1 MARSPTRRAVQP
13 GRRPRT
19 DRGEARY
26 RGGVADAPAA
36 LAAVTDAV
44 VGIAGDLSL
53 DTVLER
59 LVHAA
64 RELVDARYAAL
75 GTPDDDGGFAR
86 FITAG
91 MTDDEI
97 ESMGPLP
104 RTHGLLGAMLVDPEP
119 YRTEDITTDPRFRGW
134 WPSTHPLMRSFLG
147 VPIVFKGDVI
157 GAFYVTDK
165 TTGPAFTAG
174 DEEMVGLL
182 AAHAAVLMEH
192 ARFFQESR
200 ELSVLD
206 ERSRLARDLH
216 DAMTQTLFSLRLTL
230 ETAASAL
237 DDDPASAA
245 RHVTAASALVEATF
259 RELRTLV
266 FELRPPALEA
276 DGLAETVRKHLEV
289 VGRAHGLAVRV
300 STRFDPRPPVEVEAA
315 IYRIVQEAVT
325 NVVRHAQATTIDVDL
340 TVDDEVASVQVR
352 DDGIGFDPSAR
363 AIRSRHLGLTSM
375 RERAQAAGG
384 TCTIESSPGAGTA
397 VRVQVPL
404 G

>member
-1 MARSPTRRAVQP
+1 MSP
-13 GRRPRT
+13 
-19 DRGEARY
+19 
-26 RGGVADAPAA
+26 VADAPAA
-36 LAAVTDAV
+36 LAAITDAV

-64 RELVDARYAAL
+64 RDLVDARYAAL
-75 GTPDDDGGFAR
+75 GTPDEDGGFDR

-104 RTHGLLGAMLVDPEP
+104 RTHGLLGAMLTDPEP
-119 YRTEDITTDPRFRGW
+119 YRTDDITTDPRFRGW

-165 TTGPAFTAG
+165 TTGPAFTAADG
-174 DEEMVGLL
+174 EMVGLL

-206 ERSRLARDLH
+206 ERNRLARDLH

-230 ETAASAL
+230 ETASSAL
-237 DDDPASAA
+237 AADPAAA
-245 RHVTAASALVEATF
+245 AVHVEQASVLVETTF
-259 RELRTLV
+259 RELRTLI
-266 FELRPPALEA
+266 FELRPPALDA
-276 DGLAETVRKHLEV
+276 DGLAETIRKHLGV
-289 VGRAHGLAVRV
+289 VGRAHGLVARV
-300 STRFDPRPPVEVEAA
+300 TTAGDQRLPLEVEGA

-325 NVVRHAQATTIDVDL
+325 NVVRHAEATTVDVRL
-340 TVDDEVASVQVR
+340 AVDDRLAVVEIA
-352 DDGIGFDPSAR
+352 DDGIGFDPDNRS
-363 AIRSRHLGLTSM
+363 IRSRHLGLTSM
-375 RERAQAAGG
+375 RERASAAGG
-384 TCTIESSPGAGTA
+384 TCTVTSAPGAGTT
-397 VRVQVPL
+397 VRVEVP
-404 G
+404 GG

>member
-1 MARSPTRRAVQP
+1 M
-13 GRRPRT
+13 
-19 DRGEARY
+19 
-26 RGGVADAPAA
+26 ADAPAA

-64 RELVDARYAAL
+64 RDLVDARYAAL
-75 GTPDDDGGFAR
+75 GTPDDDGGFDR

-91 MTDDEI
+91 MTDEEI

-104 RTHGLLGAMLVDPEP
+104 RTHGLLGAMLEDPQP
-119 YRTEDITTDPRFRGW
+119 FRTDDITTDPRFRGW
-134 WPSTHPLMRSFLG
+134 WPATHPLMRSFLG

-165 TTGPAFTAG
+165 TTGPAFTAA

-206 ERSRLARDLH
+206 ERNRLARDLH

-230 ETAASAL
+230 ETAASTIGA
-237 DDDPASAA
+237 DPAGAA
-245 RHVTAASALVEATF
+245 RHVADASALVEATF

-266 FELRPPALEA
+266 FELRPPSLEA
-276 DGLAETVRKHLEV
+276 DGLAETVRKHLDV

-300 STRFDPRPPVEVEAA
+300 TTVGDRRPPAGVEAA
-315 IYRIVQEAVT
+315 IYRIVQEALT
-325 NVVRHAQATTIDVDL
+325 NVARHARATTIEVRL
-340 TVDDEVASVQVR
+340 SVDDRLARVQIS
-352 DDGIGFDPSAR
+352 DDGIGFDPGAR
-363 AIRSRHLGLTSM
+363 SIRTRHLGLTSM

-384 TCTIESSPGAGTA
+384 TCTVESAPGAGTT
-397 VRVQVPL
+397 VLVEVPV

>member
-1 MARSPTRRAVQP
+1 MTRSPIHRA
-13 GRRPRT
+13 
-19 DRGEARY
+19 Y
-26 RGGVADAPAA
+26 RGAVADAPAA

-75 GTPDDDGGFAR
+75 GTPDEDGGFDR

-91 MTDDEI
+91 MTDEEI

-104 RTHGLLGAMLVDPEP
+104 RTHGLLGAMLLGPQP
-119 YRTEDITTDPRFRGW
+119 YRTDDITADPRFRGW

-165 TTGPAFTAG
+165 ESAPAFTAA

-206 ERSRLARDLH
+206 ERNRLARDLH
-216 DAMTQTLFSLRLTL
+216 DAMAQTLFSLRLTL
-230 ETAASAL
+230 EAAAATL
-237 DDDPASAA
+237 GADPASAA
-245 RHVTAASALVEATF
+245 GHVQAASKLVETTF

-266 FELRPPALEA
+266 FELRPPALEV

-300 STRFDPRPPVEVEAA
+300 STRGDRRPAPEVEAA
-315 IYRIVQEAVT
+315 IYRIVQEALT
-325 NVVRHAQATTIDVDL
+325 NTVRHARATTIDVDL
-340 TVDDEVASVQVR
+340 VVGDEVVTARVR
-352 DDGIGFDPSAR
+352 DDGIGFDPLGRGIR
-363 AIRSRHLGLTSM
+363 ARHLGLTSM

-384 TCTIESSPGAGTA
+384 TWSIESSPGSGTT
-397 VRVQVPL
+397 VLVEVPV

>member
-1 MARSPTRRAVQP
+1 MP
-13 GRRPRT
+13 GG
-19 DRGEARY
+19 DAAY
-26 RGGVADAPAA
+26 RDPVADAPAA
-36 LAAVTDAV
+36 LAAITDAV
-44 VGIAGDLSL
+44 IGIAGDLSL

-75 GTPDDDGGFAR
+75 GTPDEEGGFDR

-104 RTHGLLGAMLVDPEP
+104 RTHGLLGAMLTGPEP
-119 YRTEDITTDPRFRGW
+119 YRTEDITADPRFRGW

-165 TTGPAFTAG
+165 TTGPAFSAA
-174 DEEMVGLL
+174 DEDMIGLL

-192 ARFFQESR
+192 ARSFQESR

-206 ERSRLARDLH
+206 ERNRLARDLH

-237 DDDPASAA
+237 ADDPAGAA
-245 RHVTAASALVEATF
+245 RHVQAASSLVETTF
-259 RELRTLV
+259 AELRTLI

-276 DGLAETVRKHLEV
+276 DGLAETVRKHLDV
-289 VGRAHGLAVRV
+289 VGRAHRLAVRV
-300 STRFDPRPPVEVEAA
+300 TTTGDRRLAA
-315 IYRIVQEAVT
+315 IQEGAVYRIVQEAVT
-325 NVVRHAQATTIDVDL
+325 NVVRHARATTINVHL
-340 TVDDEVASVQVR
+340 SIGDEGAAAR
-352 DDGIGFDPSAR
+352 IADDGVGFDPSAR
-363 AIRSRHLGLTSM
+363 AIRARHLGLTSM
-375 RERAQAAGG
+375 RERAQALGG
-384 TCTIESSPGAGTA
+384 TCTVESTPGEGTT
-397 VRVQVPL
+397 VVVEVPH

>member
-1 MARSPTRRAVQP
+1 
-13 GRRPRT
+13 
-19 DRGEARY
+19 
-26 RGGVADAPAA
+26 VADAPAA
-36 LAAVTDAV
+36 LAAITDAV
-44 VGIAGDLSL
+44 IGIAGDLSL

-75 GTPDDDGGFAR
+75 GTPDEEGGFDR

-104 RTHGLLGAMLVDPEP
+104 RTHGLLGAMLTSPEP
-119 YRTEDITTDPRFRGW
+119 HRTDDITADPRFRGW

-165 TTGPAFTAG
+165 TTGPAFTAA
-174 DEEMVGLL
+174 DEELVGLL

-192 ARFFQESR
+192 ARSFQESR

-206 ERSRLARDLH
+206 ERNRLARDLH

-230 ETAASAL
+230 ETAASTLAE
-237 DDDPASAA
+237 DPAGAA
-245 RHVTAASALVEATF
+245 RHVQAASGLVEATF
-259 RELRTLV
+259 RELRTLI

-289 VGRAHGLAVRV
+289 VGRAHGLAVQV
-300 STRFDPRPPVEVEAA
+300 TTRGDRRLAAAEEAA
-315 IYRIVQEAVT
+315 VYRIVQEAVT
-325 NVVRHAQATTIDVDL
+325 NVVRHARATTIDVHL
-340 TVDDEVASVQVR
+340 TIDDRGAAVRIVDDGV
-352 DDGIGFDPSAR
+352 GFDPAAR
-363 AIRSRHLGLTSM
+363 AIRARHLGLTSM
-375 RERAQAAGG
+375 RERAQALGG
-384 TCTIESSPGAGTA
+384 TCTVESTPGVGTT
-397 VRVQVPL
+397 VRAEVPR

>member
-1 MARSPTRRAVQP
+1 VS
-13 GRRPRT
+13 
-19 DRGEARY
+19 D
-26 RGGVADAPAA
+26 VADAPAA

-75 GTPDDDGGFAR
+75 GTPDEDGGFDR

-91 MTDDEI
+91 MTDAEI

-104 RTHGLLGAMLVDPEP
+104 RTHGLLGAMLTDPEP
-119 YRTEDITTDPRFRGW
+119 HRTEDITADPRFRGW
-134 WPSTHPLMRSFLG
+134 WPDTHPLMRSFLG

-165 TTGPAFTAG
+165 TTGPAFTAA

-200 ELSVLD
+200 ELSVMD
-206 ERSRLARDLH
+206 ERNRLARDLH

-230 ETAASAL
+230 ETAASTAA
-237 DDDPASAA
+237 DDPEATA
-245 RHVTAASALVEATF
+245 RHVQAASALVEATF
-259 RELRTLV
+259 RELRTLI
-266 FELRPPALEA
+266 FELRPPALEV
-276 DGLAETVRKHLEV
+276 DGLAETVRKHLDV
-289 VGRAHGLAVRV
+289 VGRAHGLTVRV
-300 STRFDPRPPVEVEAA
+300 TTTCDRRLPAEVEGAV
-315 IYRIVQEAVT
+315 YRIVQEAMN
-325 NVVRHAQATTIDVDL
+325 NVVRHARAS
-340 TVDDEVASVQVR
+340 TVDVRLSVDDRLAVVEIA
-352 DDGIGFDPSAR
+352 DDGIGFDPEAR
-363 AIRSRHLGLTSM
+363 TIRSRHLGLTSM

-384 TCTIESSPGAGTA
+384 TCTIASSPGAGTT
-397 VRVQVPL
+397 VRVEVPL

>member
-1 MARSPTRRAVQP
+1 M
-13 GRRPRT
+13 
-19 DRGEARY
+19 
-26 RGGVADAPAA
+26 ADAPAA

-64 RELVDARYAAL
+64 RDLVDARYAAL
-75 GTPDDDGGFAR
+75 GTPDDDGGFDR

-91 MTDDEI
+91 MTDEEI

-104 RTHGLLGAMLVDPEP
+104 RTHGLLGAMLEDPEP
-119 YRTEDITTDPRFRGW
+119 FRTDDITTDPRFRGW
-134 WPSTHPLMRSFLG
+134 WPATHPLMRSFLG

-157 GAFYVTDK
+157 GAFYATDK
-165 TTGPAFTAG
+165 TTGPAFTAA

-206 ERSRLARDLH
+206 ERNRLARDLH

-230 ETAASAL
+230 ETAASTIGA
-237 DDDPASAA
+237 DPAGAA
-245 RHVTAASALVEATF
+245 RHVADASALVESTF

-266 FELRPPALEA
+266 FELRPPSLEA
-276 DGLAETVRKHLEV
+276 DGLAETVRKHLDV

-300 STRFDPRPPVEVEAA
+300 TTVGDRRPPSGVEAA

-325 NVVRHAQATTIDVDL
+325 NVVRHASATTIEVRL
-340 TVDDEVASVQVR
+340 SVDDGLARVQIS
-352 DDGIGFDPSAR
+352 DDGIGFDPGAR
-363 AIRSRHLGLTSM
+363 SIRTRHLGLTSM

-384 TCTIESSPGAGTA
+384 TCTVESSPGAGTT
-397 VRVQVPL
+397 VLVEVPF

>member
-1 MARSPTRRAVQP
+1 VLGERA
-13 GRRPRT
+13 
-19 DRGEARY
+19 
-26 RGGVADAPAA
+26 ADASAGKTV
-36 LAAVTDAV
+36 LAAITDAV

-53 DTVLER
+53 DAVLEQ
-59 LVHAA
+59 LVDAA
-64 RELVDARYAAL
+64 RDLVDARYSAL
-75 GTPDDDGGFAR
+75 GTPDEEGGFDR

-91 MTDDEI
+91 MTDEEI

-104 RTHGLLGAMLVDPEP
+104 RTHGLLGAMLTDPTP
-119 YRTEDITTDPRFRGW
+119 FRTADITADPRFRGW

-165 TTGPAFTAG
+165 TTAPAFSAA

-192 ARFFQESR
+192 ARFFAESR

-206 ERSRLARDLH
+206 ERNRLARDLH

-230 ETAASAL
+230 ETAASTMA
-237 DDDPASAA
+237 DDPQGAV
-245 RHVTAASALVEATF
+245 RHVEAASALVETTF
-259 RELRTLV
+259 RELRTLI

-289 VGRAHGLAVRV
+289 VGRAHGLAVKVTTSGAR
-300 STRFDPRPPVEVEAA
+300 RLPAQQEAA

-325 NVVRHAQATTIDVDL
+325 NVVRHARATTVEVHL
-340 TVDDEVASVQVR
+340 AVDDGGASVLVG
-352 DDGIGFDPSAR
+352 DDGVGFDPAAR
-363 AIRSRHLGLTSM
+363 AIRARHLGLTSM
-375 RERAQAAGG
+375 RERAQALGG
-384 TCTIESSPGAGTA
+384 TWVVESAPGAGTV
-397 VRVQVPL
+397 VRVEVPR

>member
-1 MARSPTRRAVQP
+1 M
-13 GRRPRT
+13 
-19 DRGEARY
+19 
-26 RGGVADAPAA
+26 ADAPAA
-36 LAAVTDAV
+36 LAAVTEAV

-75 GTPDDDGGFAR
+75 GTPDDDGGFDR

-91 MTDDEI
+91 MTQDEI

-104 RTHGLLGAMLVDPEP
+104 RTHGLLGAMLSDPEP
-119 YRTEDITTDPRFRGW
+119 FRTDDITTDPRFRGW
-134 WPSTHPLMRSFLG
+134 WPSTHPTMKSFLG

-157 GAFYVTDK
+157 GAFYATDK
-165 TTGPAFTAG
+165 TTGPAFTAA

-206 ERSRLARDLH
+206 ERNRLARDLH

-230 ETAASAL
+230 DTAASTLA
-237 DDDPASAA
+237 DDPAGAA
-245 RHVTAASALVEATF
+245 RHVEAASALVETTF
-259 RELRTLV
+259 RELRTLI
-266 FELRPPALEA
+266 FELRPPNLEV
-276 DGLAETVRKHLEV
+276 DGLGETVRKHLDV
-289 VGRAHGLAVRV
+289 VGRAHGLAVKLT
-300 STRFDPRPPVEVEAA
+300 TRCDRRPPSGVEAA
-315 IYRIVQEAVT
+315 LYRIVQEAVT
-325 NVVRHAQATTIDVDL
+325 NVVRHAQATTVSV
-340 TVDDEVASVQVR
+340 TASVDDRLAVVEIA
-352 DDGIGFDPSAR
+352 DDGVGFDPTSRTIR
-363 AIRSRHLGLTSM
+363 ARHLGLTSM

-384 TCTIESSPGAGTA
+384 TWTIESSPGAGTT
-397 VRVQVPL
+397 VRVEVPL
-404 G
+404 GA

>member
-1 MARSPTRRAVQP
+1 VS
-13 GRRPRT
+13 
-19 DRGEARY
+19 
-26 RGGVADAPAA
+26 GVADAPAA

-75 GTPDDDGGFAR
+75 GTPDDDGGFDR

-104 RTHGLLGAMLVDPEP
+104 RTHGLLGAMLTDPEP
-119 YRTEDITTDPRFRGW
+119 YRTGDVTTDPRFRGW

-165 TTGPAFTAG
+165 TTGTAFSAA

-192 ARFFQESR
+192 ARFFSESR

-206 ERSRLARDLH
+206 ERNRLARDLH

-230 ETAASAL
+230 ETAASTL
-237 DDDPASAA
+237 PDDPAAA
-245 RHVTAASALVEATF
+245 RRHVQAASGLVETTF
-259 RELRTLV
+259 RELRTLI

-276 DGLAETVRKHLEV
+276 DGLAETVRKHLDV
-289 VGRAHGLAVRV
+289 VGRAHGLAVKV
-300 STRFDPRPPVEVEAA
+300 TTRGDRRLPPGEEAA
-315 IYRIVQEAVT
+315 LYRIVQEAVT
-325 NVVRHAQATTIDVDL
+325 NVVRHAAATTIEVDL
-340 TVDDEVASVQVR
+340 AVDDRGAAVQVA
-352 DDGIGFDPSAR
+352 DDGIGFDPAAR
-363 AIRSRHLGLTSM
+363 AIRARHLGLTSM
-375 RERAQAAGG
+375 RERAQALGGACRVVSAPGGG
-384 TCTIESSPGAGTA
+384 TTVRIEVPGG
-397 VRVQVPL
+397 
-404 G
+404 

>member
-1 MARSPTRRAVQP
+1 
-13 GRRPRT
+13 
-19 DRGEARY
+19 
-26 RGGVADAPAA
+26 VADAPAA

-53 DTVLER
+53 DAVLER

-75 GTPDDDGGFAR
+75 GTPDEDGGFDR

-91 MTDDEI
+91 MTDAEI

-104 RTHGLLGAMLVDPEP
+104 RTHGLLGAMLSDPEP
-119 YRTEDITTDPRFRGW
+119 FRTDDITTDPRFRGW
-134 WPSTHPLMRSFLG
+134 WPDTHPLMRSFLG

-165 TTGPAFTAG
+165 TTGPAFTAA

-192 ARFFQESR
+192 ARSFQESR

-206 ERSRLARDLH
+206 ERNRLARDLH

-237 DDDPASAA
+237 GEPGADPAVAGA
-245 RHVTAASALVEATF
+245 HVKAASALVEATF

-266 FELRPPALEA
+266 FELRPPALEV
-276 DGLAETVRKHLEV
+276 DGLGETVRKHLDV
-289 VGRAHGLAVRV
+289 VGRAHGLTARV
-300 STRFDPRPPVEVEAA
+300 TTRCDRRLPADVEAA
-315 IYRIVQEAVT
+315 VYRIVQEAVT
-325 NVVRHAQATTIDVDL
+325 NVVRHARATTIDVHVA
-340 TVDDEVASVQVR
+340 VDDLHAVVEIS
-352 DDGIGFDPSAR
+352 DDGIGFDPTAR
-363 AIRSRHLGLTSM
+363 TIRTRHLGLTSM

-384 TCTIESSPGAGTA
+384 TCTIRSAPGEGTT
-397 VRVQVPL
+397 VRVEVPVA
-404 G
+404 

>member
-1 MARSPTRRAVQP
+1 M
-13 GRRPRT
+13 
-19 DRGEARY
+19 
-26 RGGVADAPAA
+26 ADAPAA

-44 VGIAGDLSL
+44 RGIAGDLSL

-64 RELVDARYAAL
+64 RDLVDARYAAL
-75 GTPDDDGGFAR
+75 GTPDDDGGFDR

-91 MTDDEI
+91 MTDEEI

-104 RTHGLLGAMLVDPEP
+104 RTHGLLGAMLTDPTP
-119 YRTEDITTDPRFRGW
+119 CRTEDITEDPRFRGW
-134 WPSTHPLMRSFLG
+134 WPATHPLMRSFLG

-165 TTGPAFTAG
+165 TTGPAFSEA

-192 ARFFQESR
+192 ARFFSESR

-206 ERSRLARDLH
+206 ERNRLARDLH

-230 ETAASAL
+230 ETAASSLPA
-237 DDDPASAA
+237 DPTAA
-245 RHVTAASALVEATF
+245 AAHVQQASALVESTF
-259 RELRTLV
+259 GELRTLI
-266 FELRPPALEA
+266 FELRPPALDA
-276 DGLAETVRKHLEV
+276 DGLAETVRKHLDV
-289 VGRAHGLAVRV
+289 VGRAHGLAVQLT
-300 STRFDPRPPVEVEAA
+300 TRTDRRLPAAVDEA

-325 NVVRHAQATTIDVDL
+325 NVVRHARATTVEVRL
-340 TVDDEVASVQVR
+340 VVDDRLATVEIA
-352 DDGIGFDPSAR
+352 DDGIGFDPAAR
-363 AIRSRHLGLTSM
+363 TIRARHLGLTSM

-384 TCTIESSPGAGTA
+384 RWTIESSPGAGTV
-397 VRVQVPL
+397 VRVEVPVD
-404 G
+404 

>member
-1 MARSPTRRAVQP
+1 M
-13 GRRPRT
+13 
-19 DRGEARY
+19 
-26 RGGVADAPAA
+26 ADAPAA

-44 VGIAGDLSL
+44 LGIAGDLSL

-91 MTDDEI
+91 MTDNEI

-104 RTHGLLGAMLVDPEP
+104 RTHGLLGAMLTSPEP
-119 YRTEDITTDPRFRGW
+119 YRTGDVTADPRFRGW
-134 WPSTHPLMRSFLG
+134 WPDTHPLMRSFLG

-165 TTGPAFTAG
+165 TSGPAFTAA
-174 DEEMVGLL
+174 DEETVGLL

-206 ERSRLARDLH
+206 ERNRLARDLH

-230 ETAASAL
+230 ATATSAL
-237 DDDPASAA
+237 DADPAATAVHLRAA
-245 RHVTAASALVEATF
+245 AALVELTF
-259 RELRTLV
+259 EELRTLV
-266 FELRPPALEA
+266 FELRPPSLAV
-276 DGLAETVRKHLEV
+276 DGLAETVRKHLDI

-300 STRFDPRPPVEVEAA
+300 STRGDRRPGGAIEAA
-315 IYRIVQEAVT
+315 MYRIVQEAVT
-325 NVVRHAQATTIDVDL
+325 NIVRHAGASTIDLDL
-340 TVDDEVASVQVR
+340 DLGDVASVRVH
-352 DDGIGFDPSAR
+352 DDGVGFDPGAR
-363 AIRSRHLGLTSM
+363 GIRTRHLGLTSM

-384 TCTIESSPGAGTA
+384 TCTIESWLGAGTT
-397 VRVQVPL
+397 VLVEVPL

>member
-1 MARSPTRRAVQP
+1 M
-13 GRRPRT
+13 
-19 DRGEARY
+19 
-26 RGGVADAPAA
+26 ADAPAA

-64 RELVDARYAAL
+64 RDLVDARYAAL
-75 GTPDDDGGFAR
+75 GTPDEDGGFDR

-104 RTHGLLGAMLVDPEP
+104 RTHGLLGAMLTDPEP
-119 YRTEDITTDPRFRGW
+119 YRTDDITTDPRFRGW

-165 TTGPAFTAG
+165 TTGPAFTAADG
-174 DEEMVGLL
+174 EMVGLL

-206 ERSRLARDLH
+206 ERNRLARDLH

-230 ETAASAL
+230 ETASSAL
-237 DDDPASAA
+237 AADPAAA
-245 RHVTAASALVEATF
+245 AVHVEQASVLVETTF
-259 RELRTLV
+259 RELRTLI
-266 FELRPPALEA
+266 FELRPPALDA
-276 DGLAETVRKHLEV
+276 DGLAETIRKHLGV
-289 VGRAHGLAVRV
+289 VGRAHGLVARV
-300 STRFDPRPPVEVEAA
+300 TTAGDQRLPLEVEGA

-325 NVVRHAQATTIDVDL
+325 NVVRHAEATTVDVRL
-340 TVDDEVASVQVR
+340 AVDDRLAVVEIA
-352 DDGIGFDPSAR
+352 DDGIGFDPDNRS
-363 AIRSRHLGLTSM
+363 IRSRHLGLTSM

-384 TCTIESSPGAGTA
+384 TCTIASSPRAGTT
-397 VRVQVPL
+397 VRVEVSL
-404 G
+404 

>member
-1 MARSPTRRAVQP
+1 MAP
-13 GRRPRT
+13 RPAGSA
-19 DRGEARY
+19 GEA
-26 RGGVADAPAA
+26 GSTAA

-75 GTPDDDGGFAR
+75 GTPDEDGGFDR

-91 MTDDEI
+91 MTDEEI

-104 RTHGLLGAMLVDPEP
+104 RTHGLLGAMLTDPEP
-119 YRTEDITTDPRFRGW
+119 YRTDDITADPRFRGW

-165 TTGPAFTAG
+165 TTGPAFSAA

-192 ARFFQESR
+192 ARSFSESR

-206 ERSRLARDLH
+206 ERNRLARDLH

-230 ETAASAL
+230 ETAASTLA
-237 DDDPASAA
+237 DDPVAAA
-245 RHVTAASALVEATF
+245 RYVEAASALVETTF

-276 DGLAETVRKHLEV
+276 DGLAETVRKHLDV
-289 VGRAHGLAVRV
+289 VGRAHGLAVKV
-300 STRFDPRPPVEVEAA
+300 TTRSDRRLPAEQEAA
-315 IYRIVQEAVT
+315 LYRIVQEAVT
-325 NVVRHAQATTIDVDL
+325 NVVRHARATTVTVDL
-340 TVDDEVASVQVR
+340 VVDEAGASVR
-352 DDGIGFDPSAR
+352 IGDDGIGFDPTAR
-363 AIRSRHLGLTSM
+363 AIRARHLGLTSM
-375 RERAQAAGG
+375 RERAQVLGG
-384 TCTIESSPGAGTA
+384 AWAVESAPGAGTT
-397 VRVQVPL
+397 VRVEVPR

>member
-1 MARSPTRRAVQP
+1 M
-13 GRRPRT
+13 
-19 DRGEARY
+19 
-26 RGGVADAPAA
+26 ADAPAA

-64 RELVDARYAAL
+64 RDLVDARYAAL
-75 GTPDDDGGFAR
+75 GTPDDDGGFDR

-91 MTDDEI
+91 MTDEEI

-104 RTHGLLGAMLVDPEP
+104 RTHGLLGAMLEDPQP
-119 YRTEDITTDPRFRGW
+119 FRTDDITTDPRFRGW
-134 WPSTHPLMRSFLG
+134 WPATHPLMRSFLG

-165 TTGPAFTAG
+165 TTGPAFTAA

-206 ERSRLARDLH
+206 ERNRLARDLH

-230 ETAASAL
+230 ETAASTIGA
-237 DDDPASAA
+237 DPAGAA
-245 RHVTAASALVEATF
+245 RHVADASALVEATF

-266 FELRPPALEA
+266 FELRPPSLEA
-276 DGLAETVRKHLEV
+276 DGLAETVRKHLDI

-300 STRFDPRPPVEVEAA
+300 TTVGDRRPPAGVEAA

-325 NVVRHAQATTIDVDL
+325 NVVRHARATTIEVRL
-340 TVDDEVASVQVR
+340 SVDDRLARVQIS
-352 DDGIGFDPSAR
+352 DDGIGFDPGAR
-363 AIRSRHLGLTSM
+363 SIRTRHLGLTSM

-384 TCTIESSPGAGTA
+384 TCTVESAPGAGTT
-397 VRVQVPL
+397 VLVEVPV

>member
-1 MARSPTRRAVQP
+1 M
-13 GRRPRT
+13 
-19 DRGEARY
+19 
-26 RGGVADAPAA
+26 
-36 LAAVTDAV
+36 TDAV

-64 RELVDARYAAL
+64 RDLVDARYAAL
-75 GTPDDDGGFAR
+75 GTPDDDGGFDR

-97 ESMGPLP
+97 EAMGPLP
-104 RTHGLLGAMLVDPEP
+104 RTHGLLGAMLTDPQP
-119 YRTEDITTDPRFRGW
+119 YRTDDITRDPRFRGW

-165 TTGPAFTAG
+165 TTGRSFTAA

-192 ARFFQESR
+192 ARSFQESR

-206 ERSRLARDLH
+206 ERNRLARDLH

-230 ETAASAL
+230 ETAASTLA
-237 DDDPASAA
+237 DDPAAA
-245 RHVTAASALVEATF
+245 AGHIHQASALVEATF
-259 RELRTLV
+259 RELRTLI
-266 FELRPPALEA
+266 FELRPPALDA
-276 DGLAETVRKHLEV
+276 DGLGETIRKHLDV
-289 VGRAHGLAVRV
+289 VGRAHDLVVRV
-300 STRFDPRPPVEVEAA
+300 TTTCDRRLPAEVEGV

-325 NVVRHAQATTIDVDL
+325 NVVRHAEATTIDVQL
-340 TVDDEVASVQVR
+340 AVDDHVATVTIA
-352 DDGIGFDPSAR
+352 DDGIGFDPDAR
-363 AIRSRHLGLTSM
+363 TIRARHLGLTSM
-375 RERAQAAGG
+375 RERAAAVGG
-384 TCTIESSPGAGTA
+384 TCTIESSPGAGTT
-397 VRVQVPL
+397 VRVEVPV

>member
-1 MARSPTRRAVQP
+1 M
-13 GRRPRT
+13 
-19 DRGEARY
+19 
-26 RGGVADAPAA
+26 ADAPAA

-64 RELVDARYAAL
+64 RDLVDARFAAL
-75 GTPDDDGGFAR
+75 GTPDDDGGFDR

-91 MTDDEI
+91 MTDEEI

-104 RTHGLLGAMLVDPEP
+104 RTHGLLGAMLTDPEP
-119 YRTEDITTDPRFRGW
+119 YRTDDITTDPRFRGW
-134 WPSTHPLMRSFLG
+134 WPATHPLMRSFLG

-165 TTGPAFTAG
+165 TTGPAFSAA

-192 ARFFQESR
+192 ARFFRESR

-206 ERSRLARDLH
+206 ERNRLARDLH

-230 ETAASAL
+230 ETAASTLPA
-237 DDDPASAA
+237 DPAGAA
-245 RHVTAASALVEATF
+245 RHVEAASALVDTTF
-259 RELRTLV
+259 GELRTLV
-266 FELRPPALEA
+266 FELRPPALEV
-276 DGLAETVRKHLEV
+276 DGLAGTVRKHLEV
-289 VGRAHGLAVRV
+289 VGRAHGLAVRF
-300 STRFDPRPPVEVEAA
+300 SDRSDRRLPPEVEGA

-325 NVVRHAQATTIDVDL
+325 NVVRHARASTVEVDL
-340 TVDDEVASVQVR
+340 AVDDRGAAIRIS
-352 DDGIGFDPSAR
+352 DDGIGFDPAAR
-363 AIRSRHLGLTSM
+363 TIRARHLGLTSM
-375 RERAQAAGG
+375 RERARAAGG
-384 TCTIESSPGAGTA
+384 TCTVTSAPGSGTT
-397 VRVQVPL
+397 VRVEIP